1 MSDEKDKRAIDIANT
16 KAMDEAKK
24 KKLPIPPLLLLTVIH
39 GACLH
44 CGCAIHECECK

>member
-1 MSDEKDKRAIDIANT
+1 MSEKDKQDRRTAMV

-24 KKLPIPPLLLLTVIH
+24 KKLLIPLRMVAVIH